1 MPEQRHVEE
10 AAAPCGASR
19 SVCAEPAAAGRE
31 PEQRPRLGNARCMQG
46 RRPAV
51 LPTAPGRWGQCGRAA
66 ALKAVL
72 SSSNSVKT
80 PKIRLFPSSSLRPR
94 AKLKIISRNHIPGPP
109 NLNDIVKLQCLAPN
123 RNHRRCKGAGKNK
136 TSRTTRPARP
146 GWAHRRLPASRRSA
160 RSALAPRAG
169 SSPSLLGVGQ
179 PNSDALP
186 LVPPPLPLLFLSHP
200 CPSAAPVGSTSPPHL
215 SPLLGSG

>member
-1 MPEQRHVEE
+1 MPEQRHAEE

-31 PEQRPRLGNARCMQG
+31 PEQRPRLGNARCVQG
-46 RRPAV
+46 PRPAV

-94 AKLKIISRNHIPGPP
+94 AKLKIISRNHIPVPP

-123 RNHRRCKGAGKNK
+123 RNHRRCKEAGKNK

-186 LVPPPLPLLFLSHP
+186 LVPPPLPPLFHTHVHQQLP
-200 CPSAAPVGSTSPPHL
+200 LAPPPLHL
-215 SPLLGSG
+215 FQ